1 MSVRASALFLALLL
15 SVVLL
20 PRASFGGPD
29 EAETKQARKDL
40 KKHLKQLGAVTE
52 ALVKADARLDLNYA
66 APKADEEGKAK
77 IESEMGDLRTKA
89 GELVAKIAAADNAD
103 ASEALLQY
111 ATTVADPDV
120 YERTRSEMTRL
131 TSDEAV
137 KVLASTLGG
146 DLVEEEGKKR
156 GKKGAVPVAAQVL
169 VARLF
174 DAIESPLTIPPL
186 AAQIEK
192 GTAPPVVN
200 ACVAVAG
207 KKQDPRLIK
216 ALIALLG
223 RVEVTG
229 GNEYY
234 RVRQALV
241 DQTGQDFLTKERWEK
256 WWAENQTG
264 FDYAKK
270 GDAKE
275 AKTRERAPEEK
286 VPAFFGT
293 EIASNRVCFVVDCS
307 GSMVMTDR
315 PPESSETDEQ
325 LAKKNPEDPAIR
337 PLERMTRARTQLKAC
352 IEALQPTQRFNVI
365 AFSGANKMWQP
376 TVVAATA
383 DNKAAALTFA
393 DGMRANGGTNTYD
406 ALRAAFELKD
416 EAGQPAIDTIYFLS
430 DGAPMIKMDNAGDQM
445 RMYARDQVHK
455 IMSYV
460 DKENRFRGVVIHTFG
475 MDGPGVWHTKMGAR
489 PPSLPTES
497 DWLQILSSFMRELA
511 AKNGGEFKS
520 I

>member
-1 MSVRASALFLALLL
+1 MSVRASAVFLALLL
-15 SVVLL
+15 PLVPL
-20 PRASFGGPD
+20 ASFAAPD
-29 EAETKQARKDL
+29 EAEAKQARKDL
-40 KKHLKQLGAVTE
+40 KKHLKQLAAVTD

-66 APKADEEGKAK
+66 APKADEEGKAR

-89 GELVAKIAAADNAD
+89 GELVGKIAAADNGD
-103 ASEALLQY
+103 AAEALLQY
-111 ATTVADPDV
+111 TTTVEDPEV
-120 YERTRSEMTRL
+120 YERARSEMTRL
-131 TSDEAV
+131 VSDDAV
-137 KVLASTLGG
+137 KVLAATLGG
-146 DLVEEEGKKR
+146 DLLEEEGKKR
-156 GKKGAVPVAAQVL
+156 GKKGGVPVAAQVL
-169 VARLF
+169 VAKLF
-174 DAIESPLTIPPL
+174 DTIENPLAIPPIV
-186 AAQIEK
+186 AQIER
-192 GTAPPVVN
+192 GTLPPVVN

-207 KKQDPRLIK
+207 KKQDPRVIK
-216 ALIALLG
+216 ALITLLG

-241 DQTGQDFLTKERWEK
+241 DQTGQDFFTKERWET

-264 FDYAKK
+264 YDYAKK

-286 VPAFFGT
+286 VPVFFGT

-315 PPESSETDEQ
+315 PAESSETDETF
-325 LAKKNPEDPAIR
+325 AKKNPEDPAVR
-337 PLERMTRARTQLKAC
+337 QFERMTRARTQLKAC

-365 AFSGANKMWQP
+365 AFSSANKLWQP

-383 DNKAAALTFA
+383 DNKASALAFA
-393 DGMRANGGTNTYD
+393 EGMRANGGTNTHD
-406 ALRAAFELKD
+406 ALKAAFDMKD

-430 DGAPMIKMDNAGDQM
+430 DGAPMIKMDNAGEQM

-460 DKENRFRGVVIHTFG
+460 DKENRFRGVEIHTFG
-475 MDGPGVWHTKMGAR
+475 MDGPGVWHSKMGAR
-489 PPSLPTES
+489 PPAVPTES

-511 AKNGGEFKS
+511 ARNNGQFKS